1 MDRRVWR
8 ALVHGIANSQTW
20 LSVHT
25 IGFFMVQL
33 SHLYMNTGKTITLTI
48 WTFFGKVMSLLFNAL
63 SSFVIAFLPRSKRRL
78 ISWLQSLS
86 PVALEPK
93 KIKSV
98 TVSTFS
104 PSICHEMMGLDAII
118 LFLWI
123 LSFKP
128 VRELLWGSSQRACQ
142 QEVLVPETLGGNSTK
157 IYQKPSGL
165 GGALTRKRVLTHPGR
180 EGGIEAGG
188 ATRLLWAPSLRGW
201 KDNLVDSI
209 LGIFFTLLFHCHQ
222 EAV

>member
-1 MDRRVWR
+1 M
-8 ALVHGIANSQTW
+8 I
-20 LSVHT
+20 
-25 IGFFMVQL
+25 QL
-33 SHLYMNTGKTITLTI
+33 SHLYTTTGKTIGFECTD
-48 WTFFGKVMSLLFNAL
+48 FCQQSDVPLFIMP
-63 SSFVIAFLPRSKRRL
+63 SRFVITFLPRNKHLL
-78 ISWLQSLS
+78 ISWLQSPS
-86 PVALEPK
+86 AEILEPK

-157 IYQKPSGL
+157 IYQNLLAWGEARPGGERLHTL
-165 GGALTRKRVLTHPGR
+165 GGREELRQEGLPGYCEHP
-180 EGGIEAGG
+180 A
-188 ATRLLWAPSLRGW
+188 
-201 KDNLVDSI
+201 
-209 LGIFFTLLFHCHQ
+209 
-222 EAV
+222 

>member
-8 ALVHGIANSQTW
+8 ALVHGVAKSQAW

-25 IGFFMVQL
+25 IGFFTVQL
-33 SHLYMNTGKTITLTI
+33 SHLYMNTGKAITLTI
-48 WTFFGKVMSLLFNAL
+48 WTFVGKVMSLLFNAL
-63 SSFVIAFLPRSKRRL
+63 SSFVIAFLPRSKHPL

-86 PVALEPK
+86 PVVLEPK

-98 TVSTFS
+98 TVSTFY

-118 LFLWI
+118 LFFWI

-142 QEVLVPETLGGNSTK
+142 QEALVPETLGGNSTK
-157 IYQKPSGL
+157 IYQNLLSWGEPG
-165 GGALTRKRVLTHPGR
+165 PGR
-180 EGGIEAGG
+180 ERLHTLGGREE
-188 ATRLLWAPSLRGW
+188 LRKEGPP
-201 KDNLVDSI
+201 
-209 LGIFFTLLFHCHQ
+209 GYCEHP
-222 EAV
+222 A